1 MKIGIGSDHGGF
13 ELKEQVKAYLAS
25 LKLDVVDC
33 GCFSKDSCDYPVMA
47 QAVASKVSTGEFERG
62 VLICTTGIGMSI
74 SANRY
79 PNVRAALVTNEDMC
93 KMTRLHNNANVLVM
107 GAKYTT
113 IDDAKG
119 YVDIFLNT
127 EFEGGRHERRVNLI
141 ERK

>member
-1 MKIGIGSDHGGF
+1 MKLGIGSDHGGF
-13 ELKEQVKAYLAS
+13 DLKEQVKAYLIS
-25 LKLDVVDC
+25 LGHEVIDC
-33 GCFSKDSCDYPVMA
+33 GCFSKDSCDYPVFA
-47 QAVASKVSTGEFERG
+47 HKVASGVADGSFDSG
-62 VLICTTGIGMSI
+62 VLICTTGIGMSMT
-74 SANRY
+74 ANRH

-113 IDDAKG
+113 IESAKR

>member
-13 ELKEQVKAYLAS
+13 ELKEQVKAYLVS
-25 LKLDVVDC
+25 LGHEIIDC

-47 QAVASKVSTGEFERG
+47 QAVASKVSNGEFERG

-74 SANRY
+74 SANRFR
-79 PNVRAALVTNEDMC
+79 NVRAALVTNEDMC
-93 KMTRLHNNANVLVM
+93 KMTRLHNNANILVM
-107 GAKYTT
+107 GAKYTSF
-113 IDDAKG
+113 DQAKQ

-127 EFEGGRHERRVNLI
+127 DFEGGRHERRINLI

>member
-13 ELKEQVKAYLAS
+13 ELKEQVKAYLVS

-74 SANRY
+74 SVNRY
-79 PNVRAALVTNEDMC
+79 PNVRAALVTIEDMC
-93 KMTRLHNNANVLVM
+93 KMTRLHNNANVL
-107 GAKYTT
+107 
-113 IDDAKG
+113 
-119 YVDIFLNT
+119 
-127 EFEGGRHERRVNLI
+127 
-141 ERK
+141 